1 MSHAMKTGYRAALGC
16 MALFQLAACGGLGT
30 RTDGAAPAD
39 TGICG
44 THADPGILKLTGPSP
59 AIDATVANQAIVHGF
74 TIVGAP
80 ADFTNFDL
88 RYGPSHTAGLPTP
101 ANPRFHTTVSGSD
114 VIYQLTID
122 SWARAPGHVEF
133 SANGGYDTKEGCTW
147 NFPSPLFSY
156 DLTAGPDGGTT
167 AEAGGAV
174 DGYTKAIDAAIDG
187 SSKPD
192 IPESFDLP
200 AAEVAG
206 GLDGDL
212 SVDSGASLDGVI
224 VNLDAAIDGAAGTFD
239 ATID

>member
-16 MALFQLAACGGLGT
+16 VALFQLAACGGLGT

-39 TGICG
+39 AGTCG
-44 THADPGILKLTGPSP
+44 THADPGILRLTGLSP

-74 TIVGAP
+74 TVVGAP

-88 RYGPSHTAGLPTP
+88 KYGPSHNAGLPTP

-133 SANGGYDTKEGCTW
+133 SANTDYTTSKGCTW
-147 NFPSPLFSY
+147 DFPSPLFSY

-174 DGYTKAIDAAIDG
+174 CGADCQGAAIDG
-187 SSKPD
+187 SSRPD
-192 IPESFDLP
+192 VPESFDLP
-200 AAEVAG
+200 AVEVAG
-206 GLDGDL
+206 GLDGNL

-224 VNLDAAIDGAAGTFD
+224 VKLDAAIDGAAGTFD